1 MNQKVYKLKA
11 VLQTCVDTKVIRCHT
26 TCMNNDNKV
35 THEIDAIPSLVQS
48 KRQIDRYNLD
58 IDAQAVLVASRLMAA
73 GAKLGHASE
82 IHFARFGLSTG
93 RYRLLADLEDNEGEV
108 LPSQLAEHLGVTR
121 ATVTGLIDTLER
133 DGLVSRRSSSVD
145 GRQKAVKLTEQGAKK
160 LREMAREHFAR
171 LEAMVSL
178 LSIEER
184 SIFLDLLG
192 RVTQG
197 ISALTD
203 EPDEPKENISKE

>member
-1 MNQKVYKLKA
+1 
-11 VLQTCVDTKVIRCHT
+11 
-26 TCMNNDNKV
+26 MNNDDKV
-35 THEIDAIPSLVQS
+35 IKDINAIPSLVQS
-48 KRQIDRYNLD
+48 QRQIDRYNLD
-58 IDAQAVLVASRLMAA
+58 VDAQAVLVASRLMSA

-82 IHFARFGLSTG
+82 VHFSRFGLSTG

-121 ATVTGLIDTLER
+121 ATVTGLINTLER
-133 DGLVSRRSSSVD
+133 DGFVSRRSSSVD

-160 LREMAREHFAR
+160 LREMAHEHFAR
-171 LEAMVSL
+171 LEAMVGS

-184 SIFLDLLG
+184 SVFLELLG

-197 ISALTD
+197 ISALTE
-203 EPDEPKENISKE
+203 EPGGSKDHISNE

>member
-1 MNQKVYKLKA
+1 M
-11 VLQTCVDTKVIRCHT
+11 
-26 TCMNNDNKV
+26 CMNNNNKRIDD
-35 THEIDAIPSLVQS
+35 IDAIPSLVQS

-58 IDAQAVLVASRLMAA
+58 IDAQAILVASRLMAA

-82 IHFARFGLSTG
+82 IHFSRFGLSTG

-121 ATVTGLIDTLER
+121 ATVTGLIDILER
-133 DGLVSRRSSSVD
+133 DGLVSRRSSSDD
-145 GRQKAVKLTEQGAKK
+145 GRQRSVILTEEGAKK
-160 LREMAREHFAR
+160 LREMAPEHFAR
-171 LEAMVSL
+171 LEAMVGL

-184 SIFLDLLG
+184 SVFLDLLG

-197 ISALTD
+197 ISALTG
-203 EPDEPKENISKE
+203 ELGSKPKGNISSE